1 MLYSL
6 AETFSAGISDGTM
19 HKAWDSSSS
28 PYMVNLRIPIA
39 GAILNHVNVNL
50 KYGYGS
56 RYSAVIENCE
66 AIYK

>member
-1 MLYSL
+1 
-6 AETFSAGISDGTM
+6 M
-19 HKAWDSSSS
+19 HEAWDSSSS